1 MPASRSVYE
10 EAIKKAINPGGC
22 RYLQDGKPA
31 CVIAQLYVLKGGAPE
46 DMGSWHTD
54 VVLSIVHEFKP
65 PLLMD
70 EPRLLMADLQCTWDT
85 CHTTAEE
92 GREIMMG
99 VLDNFFRVTPTVG

>member
-31 CVIAQLYVLKGGAPE
+31 CVIAQLYILKGGSPE
-46 DMGSWHTD
+46 DMEDWHDTNIPI
-54 VVLSIVHEFKP
+54 VVYELKP

-70 EPRLLMADLQCTWDT
+70 EPRLLMANLQHTWDT
-85 CHTTAEE
+85 SATAEE
-92 GREIMMG
+92 GRENMMR
-99 VLDNFFRVTPTVG
+99 VLDDFFKEPPRG

>member
-1 MPASRSVYE
+1 MRASRSVYD
-10 EAIKKAINPGGC
+10 EAIQKATDPGGC
-22 RYLQDGKPA
+22 RYLIDGKPA

-70 EPRLLMADLQCTWDT
+70 EPRSLIANLQHTWDT
-85 CHTTAEE
+85 SATAEE
-92 GREIMMG
+92 GRENMMR
-99 VLDNFFRVTPTVG
+99 VLDDFFKEPPRG